1 MSGIYSHFFSRTI
14 AVSTIIQW
22 TLEKCFAQPSEIAGL
37 SMKADCMTPEGM
49 ISTEPDNTEYSY
61 QKRVVERNLQFC
73 DQDDRGVEG
82 RVCLKGPMIF
92 SGSGKFSASY
102 RIFLK

>member
-1 MSGIYSHFFSRTI
+1 MDSGEMLR
-14 AVSTIIQW
+14 A
-22 TLEKCFAQPSEIAGL
+22 TLG
-37 SMKADCMTPEGM
+37 DCGVVDEGRLYDPEGM

-61 QKRVVERNLQFC
+61 QKRVVERDLQFC

-92 SGSGKFSASY
+92 TGSGKFSASY